1 MSGGGLW
8 LYEEYLCC
16 RSPVLEGSVSVK
28 KMTAV
33 LLNGTGG
40 PEALQLSQIDVP
52 TVKPGWVLIKI
63 RAFGLNRAE
72 LALRQYEADAPY
84 IHLPIIPG
92 IECVGEIVDPSD
104 SQFAVNDRVVAL
116 MGGMGRSFDGSYAEY
131 ALLPVTHVFLVK
143 TNLAW
148 TKLAAIPE
156 TFFTA
161 HGSLFECLQLG
172 ANDSL
177 LVHGATSALGLAAIQ
192 LAKTTGCTVIGTS
205 RKKER
210 LGFLKEV
217 GADIEVLDDK
227 ILTKR
232 IREVFPDGVTKVLE
246 LVGARAIPETAKLL
260 KKHGIICSTGQLG
273 GNTTSDFDVIKSIP
287 NGVYLSSFYSNYPTQ
302 AVIDDIFK
310 RIEEHHLD
318 PIIGAVFS
326 LADISLAHEMMENN
340 QAQGKIVIITALD
353 PVD

>member
-1 MSGGGLW
+1 M
-8 LYEEYLCC
+8 
-16 RSPVLEGSVSVK
+16 K
-28 KMTAV
+28 AV

-40 PEALQLSQIDVP
+40 PAVLQLSQVDVP
-52 TVKPGWVLIKI
+52 VVKPGWVLVKI

-72 LALRQYEADAPY
+72 LTLRQYEADSSY
-84 IHLPIIPG
+84 IQLPIIPG

-131 ALLPVTHVFLVK
+131 ALLPVTHVFLAK
-143 TNLAW
+143 TNLEW

-172 ANDSL
+172 QNDRL
-177 LVHGATSALGLAAIQ
+177 LIHGATSALGLAAIQ

-210 LGFLKEV
+210 LDFLKEV
-217 GADIEVLDDK
+217 GADFAVLDDEM
-227 ILTKR
+227 LSKR
-232 IREVFPDGVTKVLE
+232 IRDVFPDGVTKVLE
-246 LVGARAIPETAKLL
+246 LVGVRAIPETTKLL

-273 GNTTSDFDVIKSIP
+273 GNPTSSFDLIKSIP
-287 NGVYLSSFYSNYPTQ
+287 NGIYLSSFYSNYPTQ
-302 AVIDDIFK
+302 EVIDDIFK
-310 RIEEHHLD
+310 RIEEYQLAT
-318 PIIGAVFS
+318 IIGAVFT
-326 LADISLAHEMMENN
+326 LDEIAAAHEMMENN
-340 QAQGKIVIITALD
+340 QAQGKIVIRTTAD
-353 PVD
+353 QVD